1 MDRVRTVSDTKRKF
15 YSHHTRPI
23 NSVYRRVVEELMVE
37 MHLLTVNV
45 HFRYNPIYAL
55 GVVTTF
61 DRFMQGYRPE
71 RDVESIFQAL
81 CSSVN
86 SEPSQYRQDAKTLSA
101 IAQNLSVQQL
111 TAWNS
116 ELTSNSEATPLYEAL
131 KEVALSENFKYSR
144 LLAIGL
150 YTLVENTD
158 PEAVKDE
165 KTRQPILQELCQSL
179 NLSFDK
185 LQKDLDLYRSNLEKM
200 TQVQA
205 ALADAL
211 NADRKKRLERSLQ
224 KKSDTT
230 PESSGDEPTTSE
242 SSPTDSED

>member
-1 MDRVRTVSDTKRKF
+1 VERVRTVSDTKRKF

-37 MHLLTVNV
+37 THLLTVNV

-71 RDVESIFQAL
+71 RDIEPIFQAL
-81 CSSVN
+81 CASVDGD
-86 SEPSQYRQDAKTLSA
+86 PAQYRHDASTLNA

-116 ELTSNSEATPLYEAL
+116 ELMSNPDATLLYEAL

-144 LLAIGL
+144 LFAIGL
-150 YTLVENTD
+150 YTLVEKVD
-158 PEAVKDE
+158 PEMIKDE
-165 KTRQPILQELCQSL
+165 KKRQPVLQELCESL
-179 NLSFDK
+179 KLSFDK
-185 LQKDLDLYRSNLEKM
+185 VQKDLDLYRSNLEKM
-200 TQVQA
+200 LQVQA
-205 ALADAL
+205 AMEDAL
-211 NADRKKRLERSLQ
+211 NADRKKRLERSLE
-224 KKSDTT
+224 KKPTDASAS
-230 PESSGDEPTTSE
+230 PSDEPQAE
-242 SSPTDSED
+242 NSPPEE